1 MALAQKSQELNSIM
15 RGLEIFGGLAQSLPV
30 MDYIDETGLVK
41 QIVDVLGLPAK
52 IIKSD
57 SQVQEIRAERAE
69 QEAQMAEQQQ
79 QLAASEMAKNAAPA
93 AKVLQ
98 EGAMQQPQ
106 QMSDGSA

>member
-1 MALAQKSQELNSIM
+1 MESHDH
-15 RGLEIFGGLAQSLPV
+15 
-30 MDYIDETGLVK
+30 DYPRAISDNTSS
-41 QIVDVLGLPAK
+41 K